1 MLKSQELTIKLSEK
15 RQKINDLLG
24 KDERSETEIN
34 ELDDLTKSVQGLEV
48 EFRAA
53 LTAED
58 AALNDAKALFGDDGQ
73 GAEIRQLRGRA
84 TLQNYV
90 LSALEHRGPSGVEGE
105 LNAALG
111 ISQSNRFPLV
121 LLAGKE
127 PEKRATSDTDT
138 SVDARPWLDRLFA
151 ETAAAYLG
159 ISFTSVSPGVANYPI
174 TTAGGAGAQRGR
186 TEAAAAAAWTVG
198 VTELKPARNAIH
210 LEYSKEDD
218 LRIPMLEEALIRD
231 LRMALTEAIDR
242 AIFLGDD
249 GANENVADI
258 AGLTTATGIT
268 EKTLT
273 QANKL
278 LPDKTLQAFNSLI
291 NGVHA
296 TDLDDLRIVASE
308 GSYQLW
314 TGRVLNVAGETAS
327 VFKTLAQFLN
337 DSRVMWRVRELEA
350 ATTAGKFGAFIS
362 RARGLTG
369 AAVAPVWNSAELIR
383 DPYTKAKSGEILLT
397 LSAFWNFALP
407 RPANYARLK
416 FVA

>member
-1 MLKSQELTIKLSEK
+1 MLKSQEISLKLSEK
-15 RQKINDLLG
+15 RQRLNELNF
-24 KDERSETEIN
+24 KDDKSETELN
-34 ELDDLTKSVQGLEV
+34 ELDSLTKAVQGHEI

-58 AALNDAKALFGDDGQ
+58 AALNDAKDLFGDDGEA
-73 GAEIRQLRGRA
+73 AEIRQLRGRA
-84 TLQNYV
+84 TLHNYV
-90 LSALEHRGPSGVEGE
+90 LSALERRAPDGIESE

-111 ISQSNRFPLV
+111 ITQSNRFPLF

-186 TEAAAAAAWTVG
+186 TEDATAAAWTVG
-198 VTELKPARNAIH
+198 VTELKPARNAVF
-210 LEYSKEDD
+210 LEYSKEDQ

-231 LRMALTEAIDR
+231 MRMALVEALDL
-242 AIFLGDD
+242 AIFVGDA
-249 GANENVADI
+249 GANENQADI
-258 AGLTTATGIT
+258 TGLQTAANVT

-278 LPDKTLQAFNSLI
+278 KADKVVQAFNSLI
-291 NGVHA
+291 DGVHA
-296 TDLDDLRIVASE
+296 RDLDDLRIVASE
-308 GSYQLW
+308 GSYRLW
-314 TGRVLNVAGETAS
+314 TGSVLNVAGETAS

-337 DSRVMWRVRELEA
+337 DSRVMWQTRELET
-350 ATTAGKFGAFIS
+350 ATSNGKFGAYIS

-383 DPYTKAKSGEILLT
+383 DQYSKARSGQVLLT
-397 LSAFWNFALP
+397 LTAFWNFGLP
-407 RPANYARLK
+407 RPANFARLK
-416 FVA
+416 YTS

>member
-24 KDERSETEIN
+24 KDEKSETEIN
-34 ELDDLTKSVQGLEV
+34 ELDDLTKFVHGLEV

-58 AALNDAKALFGDDGQ
+58 AALNDAKDLFGGDGEA
-73 GAEIRQLRGRA
+73 AEIRQLRGRA
-84 TLQNYV
+84 TLHNYV
-90 LSALEHRGPSGVEGE
+90 LSALERRAPDGIESE

-111 ISQSNRFPLV
+111 ITQSNRFPLF

-138 SVDARPWLDRLFA
+138 SVDALPWLDRLFA

-186 TEAAAAAAWTVG
+186 TEDATAATWSVG
-198 VTELKPARNAIH
+198 VTEMKPARNAVF
-210 LEYSKEDD
+210 LEYSKEDQ

-231 LRMALTEAIDR
+231 MRMALVEALDL
-242 AIFLGDD
+242 AIFVGDA
-249 GANENVADI
+249 GANENPADI
-258 AGLTTATGIT
+258 VGLQTAANVT

-278 LPDKTLQAFNSLI
+278 KADKVVQAFNSLVD
-291 NGVHA
+291 GVHSR
-296 TDLDDLRIVASE
+296 DLADLRIVASE
-308 GSYQLW
+308 GSYRLW
-314 TGRVLNVAGETAS
+314 TGQVLNVAGETAS

-337 DSRVMWRVRELEA
+337 DSRVMWQTRELET
-350 ATTAGKFGAFIS
+350 ATSNGKFGAYIS

-383 DPYTKAKSGEILLT
+383 DQYSKARSGQVLLT
-397 LSAFWNFALP
+397 LTAFWNFGLP
-407 RPANYARLK
+407 RPANFARLK
-416 FVA
+416 YTS